1 MENRSHAL
9 WAGFFTITMICAAIF
24 AGIWLNRDKTL
35 RTDYQIVTTRAV
47 SGLNPQASVR
57 YKGLA
62 VGRVDRIDFDPAV
75 NGQILIDISIDP
87 DTPVTET
94 TFATLGYQGVT
105 GIAFVQL
112 DDKAGNSTKI
122 TSAAGKIPRIPL
134 RLGLFE
140 SIEESSTK
148 ILANTELTTERL
160 AQMLSP
166 ENQKIIL
173 GAFHSTQ
180 EATTRWTRVAD
191 DLGPT
196 LQMLPGLVRQSGQTL
211 QSVQDLS
218 NHAAQLS
225 QQLTGLT
232 RQLQDPDGTLNHSL
246 NNFGKLS
253 VDIQSHTLPKLNALT
268 REATGSMHTLNK
280 TLEEVKDH
288 PQNLIFGKPAPTP
301 GPGEPG
307 FAEPDQR

>member
-1 MENRSHAL
+1 
-9 WAGFFTITMICAAIF
+9 MICAAIF

-75 NGQILIDISIDP
+75 TGQILIEISIDP

-112 DDKAGNSTKI
+112 DDTTSNSKKI
-122 TSAAGKIPRIPL
+122 NVVAGKVPRIPL

-140 SIEESSTK
+140 SLEESSAR

-160 AQMLSP
+160 SQLLSP
-166 ENQKIIL
+166 ENQKTIL
-173 GAFHSTQ
+173 GAFHSTK
-180 EATTRWTRVAD
+180 EATGRWTQVAD
-191 DLGPT
+191 DLNPT
-196 LQMLPGLVRQSGQTL
+196 IQMLPGLAKQSNQTL
-211 QSVQDLS
+211 LSVQDLS
-218 NHAAQLS
+218 KNAAQLS
-225 QQLTGLT
+225 QQLTGLAH
-232 RQLQDPDGTLNHSL
+232 QLQDPDGTLNHSL

-253 VDIQSHTLPKLNALT
+253 VDIQTQTLPKLNTLT
-268 REATGSMHTLNK
+268 NEATGSMHTLNK
-280 TLEEVKDH
+280 TLEDLKEH
-288 PQNLIFGKPAPTP
+288 PQNLIFGKPVPTP

-307 FAEPDQR
+307 FVGPDKQ